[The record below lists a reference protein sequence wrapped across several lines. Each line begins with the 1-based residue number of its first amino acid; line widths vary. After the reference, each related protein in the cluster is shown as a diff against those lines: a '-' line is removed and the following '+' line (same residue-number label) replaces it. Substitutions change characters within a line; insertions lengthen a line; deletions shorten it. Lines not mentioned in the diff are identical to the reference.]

1 MIFVP
6 IKDLQPGMTLERDI
20 YTFNPD
26 THKIEKIEAQQKLTE
41 CQIKNFTSIAAKNI
55 AGAYI
60 DDGNGKILTQVETLI
75 PNELKW
81 IAISTMK
88 QAFQMFEQTAQ
99 GLHIEAINQ
108 ISDVARQLVDIIE
121 TNKQIMLNI
130 FDLKLYDDYTYNHS
144 LGVATISI
152 AIGTALRLSRQELC
166 ELGLCALMHDIGKT
180 KVPIE
185 IINKPGKL
193 TKEEFDIIKKHPAL
207 GAEFMAENHL
217 VNDRVYEGVLSH
229 HEKYDGTGYPNGVAG
244 KDISL
249 FGRIISVAD
258 VFDALTSA
266 RPYHN
271 PALPKDGIEYIMG
284 GSGKAFDVQVVHAF
298 LQKIS
303 PYPVGSCVKLSNG
316 QLAIVV
322 RQRKSSPLRPKVRL
336 LSNPRFVVDLY
347 SRRDM
352 QNIVIEN
359 VCSLSDERRSH

>member
-6 IKDLQPGMTLERDI
+6 IQELHAGMILKRDI
-20 YTFNPD
+20 YTFNPE
-26 THKIEKIEAQQKLTE
+26 THKIEKIEAEKKLTKRNIE
-41 CQIKNFTSIAAKNI
+41 NLARVASKNV

-60 DDGNGKILTQVETLI
+60 DDGNGKILTQTETLI

-88 QAFQMFEQTAQ
+88 QAFKMFDQTAQ
-99 GLHIEAINQ
+99 SLHIEAINQ
-108 ISDVARQLVDIIE
+108 ISDVARQLVDVIE
-121 TNKQIMLNI
+121 NNKQIMLNI

-152 AIGTALRLSRQELC
+152 AIGTAMRLSRQELC

-180 KVPIE
+180 KIPIE

-193 TKEEFDIIKKHPAL
+193 TKEEFDVVKEHPFL
-207 GAEFMAENHL
+207 GAEFMNAEHL
-217 VNDRVYEGVLSH
+217 VNDEIYQGVLSH
-229 HEKYDGTGYPNGVAG
+229 HEKFDGTGYPNGQEG
-244 KDISL
+244 KDIPL
-249 FGRIISVAD
+249 YGRIISVAD
-258 VFDALTSA
+258 VFDALTSL
-266 RPYHN
+266 RPYHS

-284 GSGKAFDVQVVHAF
+284 GSGKAFDVQVVSAF

-316 QLAIVV
+316 ELAIVV
-322 RQRKSSPLRPKVRL
+322 RQRKSSPLRPKIRL
-336 LSNPRFVVDLY
+336 LSNPKFIVDLY

-352 QNIVIEN
+352 QNVVIEKL
-359 VCSLSDERRSH
+359 CCLSDENH